1 MIDHVKEDYGLPLQ
15 IRVIVDDLLEND
27 PDLKPNELLR
37 IINKNRSKYVKLE
50 KELSTQ
56 LQNDSNYIPT
66 QRQKKIN
73 GAYLFDKKI
82 IPDLSKVTHFFSIL
96 INNSLYIYIYINT
109 LYIHRFKHTCTIEQ
123 LEIAKIV

>member
-1 MIDHVKEDYGLPLQ
+1 MKKVYLACNCKQASCNLIYRYQCCEYGGDWELYTIGNHPHIKDHVKEDYGLPLQ

-56 LQNDSNYIPT
+56 LHNDSNYIPT
-66 QRQKKIN
+66 QRQKK
-73 GAYLFDKKI
+73 
-82 IPDLSKVTHFFSIL
+82 
-96 INNSLYIYIYINT
+96 
-109 LYIHRFKHTCTIEQ
+109 
-123 LEIAKIV
+123 

>member
-27 PDLKPNELLR
+27 SDLKPNELLR
-37 IINKNRSKYVKLE
+37 IINKNRSKYVKIE

-56 LQNDSNYIPT
+56 LQNDTNTTS
-66 QRQKKIN
+66 KKKN

-96 INNSLYIYIYINT
+96 INNIY
-109 LYIHRFKHTCTIEQ
+109 
-123 LEIAKIV
+123 

>member
-1 MIDHVKEDYGLPLQ
+1 MINHEKEDYGLPLQ

-27 PDLKPNELLR
+27 LDLKPNELLR

-66 QRQKKIN
+66 QRKKKIN

-96 INNSLYIYIYINT
+96 INNIY
-109 LYIHRFKHTCTIEQ
+109 
-123 LEIAKIV
+123 

>member
-27 PDLKPNELLR
+27 SDLKPNELLR
-37 IINKNRSKYVKLE
+37 IINKNRSKYVKIE

-56 LQNDSNYIPT
+56 LQNDTNTTS
-66 QRQKKIN
+66 KKKN

-82 IPDLSKVTHFFSIL
+82 IPDLSKVTHFFSIP
-96 INNSLYIYIYINT
+96 INNIY
-109 LYIHRFKHTCTIEQ
+109 
-123 LEIAKIV
+123 

>member
-27 PDLKPNELLR
+27 LDLKPNELLR

-66 QRQKKIN
+66 QRQKKN
-73 GAYLFDKKI
+73 KWCLFI
-82 IPDLSKVTHFFSIL
+82 
-96 INNSLYIYIYINT
+96 
-109 LYIHRFKHTCTIEQ
+109 R
-123 LEIAKIV
+123 

>member
-37 IINKNRSKYVKLE
+37 IINKNRSKYVKIE

-96 INNSLYIYIYINT
+96 INNMY
-109 LYIHRFKHTCTIEQ
+109 
-123 LEIAKIV
+123 